1 MSKSTT
7 FIEVYDDIIPIE
19 LQDYYENLVYSTE
32 IPWVF
37 QKKLS
42 GVEGDKTS
50 GFSRG
55 LYRCNHLRFMINHD
69 FLFKFLQVP
78 YLLSSHLKLNI
89 LEIYN
94 SRIFFM
100 TPSPSSQTIYNG
112 IHIDTDLPHYVCLY
126 YINDSDG
133 DTVFFAPDKT
143 TEIKRITPK
152 KGRVVFFTGNIFHC
166 TSTPTQNRF
175 ILNTDFMVEEFG
187 KGEKN

>member
-1 MSKSTT
+1 MNKNTT

-32 IPWVF
+32 IPWFF
-37 QKKLS
+37 QKNIS
-42 GVEGDKTS
+42 NIEGDETN

-55 LYRCNHLRFMINHD
+55 LYKGDNIPATNRD

-78 YLLSSHLKLNI
+78 YLLSSYLKLNV

-100 TPSPSSQTIYNG
+100 TPTPSSQTAYNG
-112 IHIDTDLPHYVCLY
+112 IHVDLDFPHYVCLY

-152 KGRVVFFTGNIFHC
+152 KGRVAFFTGNIFHC

-187 KGEKN
+187 KEEKN